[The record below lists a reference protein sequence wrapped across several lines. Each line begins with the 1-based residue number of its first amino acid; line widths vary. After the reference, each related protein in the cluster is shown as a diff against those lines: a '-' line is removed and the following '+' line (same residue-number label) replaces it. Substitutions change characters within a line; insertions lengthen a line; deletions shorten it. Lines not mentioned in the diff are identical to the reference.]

1 MMLARKSHSGSGRNW
16 ILIGGNRV
24 GFMRHEIAAM
34 MSVLLPKIARTAPSA
49 LT

>member
-1 MMLARKSHSGSGRNW
+1 M
-16 ILIGGNRV
+16 
-24 GFMRHEIAAM
+24 GFMRHEIAAMMEAAM